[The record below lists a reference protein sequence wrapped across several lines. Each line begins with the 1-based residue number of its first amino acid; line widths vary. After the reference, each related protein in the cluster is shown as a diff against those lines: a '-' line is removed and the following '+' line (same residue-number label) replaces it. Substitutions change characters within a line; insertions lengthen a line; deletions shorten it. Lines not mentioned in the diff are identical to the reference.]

1 MITLGLTRGPIL
13 ALTSAAL
20 FGASTPFAKMLLGD
34 VHPALLAAILYLGSG
49 FGLLMVCSRRRVLQR
64 DRSLTSEHLGTMGAL
79 WLGVAIL
86 FGGVL
91 GPLLL
96 MFGLTMTSAASTS
109 LLLNLEGVLTALLA
123 WFVFRENFDSRIAL
137 GMASIV
143 AGALVLSWQGD
154 ATMTNMLG
162 PLAVTGACMAWAI
175 DNNLTR
181 KVSLSDPVQIAML
194 KGLVAG
200 AINMMLAL
208 AIGASFPSFG
218 PLVAGA
224 LLGFIGYG
232 LSLVLFILALREIGT
247 ARTGAYY
254 STAPFIGA
262 VIAFIVLRENVT
274 PALLIAGAL
283 MGFGVWLHLTQR
295 HEHEHEHEPVT
306 HVHRHTHDEHHQHE
320 HAPSDPPGEPHSH
333 RHAHTRLRH
342 KHSHF
347 PDAHHQHLH

>member
-1 MITLGLTRGPIL
+1 
-13 ALTSAAL
+13 
-20 FGASTPFAKMLLGD
+20 
-34 VHPALLAAILYLGSG
+34 
-49 FGLLMVCSRRRVLQR
+49 
-64 DRSLTSEHLGTMGAL
+64 MGAL